1 MTSPLFTAGGSWLP
15 LLLGSV
21 LLLIATVKAV
31 RERKDP
37 RRLILWGALHDAG
50 VACMALT
57 AQTAAGLTGLW
68 LFVIFQISARLLALA
83 ALARLA
89 PCGATLDE
97 LRGAGRRNPWA
108 GALFGLGLLAAV
120 GGSPFLLPEARALIV
135 QGLLEAAPAGGL
147 LCLLLMAAA
156 TTVFIWLYVDAVR
169 RVSLEEA
176 PESAEG
182 ADAAAPA
189 PGGLSGLSGLGL
201 PLLGLG
207 LLTAALGLLR
217 APLTDAVGGHF
228 GLLVMHAPV
237 HPAYW
242 CFYVGAFVAGLAFL
256 LRLRAAPQIAVLFSA
271 LAFAA
276 VCVIPSPPLA
286 RLFLVMIALVA
297 LVVSVYSLGYIHD
310 RRKGWYWFF
319 LLLTFASLA
328 GIVSTP
334 DTAAMYGYWEL
345 MTFASY
351 FLVVHEGRRTA
362 YEAGLKYYVMC
373 AGGALFM
380 LPGLFILGVF
390 SAAPPAHIT

>member
-50 VACMALT
+50 VVCMALT

-147 LCLLLMAAA
+147 
-156 TTVFIWLYVDAVR
+156 
-169 RVSLEEA
+169 
-176 PESAEG
+176 
-182 ADAAAPA
+182 
-189 PGGLSGLSGLGL
+189 PGSGPGRG
-201 PLLGLG
+201 
-207 LLTAALGLLR
+207 AALPPADGRGHHSLHLAIRGRR
-217 APLTDAVGGHF
+217 APRE
-228 GLLVMHAPV
+228 P
-237 HPAYW
+237 
-242 CFYVGAFVAGLAFL
+242 
-256 LRLRAAPQIAVLFSA
+256 
-271 LAFAA
+271 
-276 VCVIPSPPLA
+276 
-286 RLFLVMIALVA
+286 
-297 LVVSVYSLGYIHD
+297 
-310 RRKGWYWFF
+310 
-319 LLLTFASLA
+319 
-328 GIVSTP
+328 
-334 DTAAMYGYWEL
+334 
-345 MTFASY
+345 
-351 FLVVHEGRRTA
+351 
-362 YEAGLKYYVMC
+362 
-373 AGGALFM
+373 
-380 LPGLFILGVF
+380 
-390 SAAPPAHIT
+390 